1 MIDKTDGKLEAI
13 KKFAANIGQL
23 DNLKSKLEILAR
35 KEQDGCVVNLHQDFA
50 PYSLYFEVLKEGE
63 LVSNGGLIYHGINN
77 AGGNGS
83 APTFSVNLTPVKG
96 WAIHT

>member
-1 MIDKTDGKLEAI
+1 MIDKTEGKLAAI
-13 KKFAANIGQL
+13 KKYAADNGLL
-23 DNLKSKLEILAR
+23 DNLNSKLTILAS
-35 KEQDGCVVNLHQDFA
+35 KEKDGCVVNLHQDFA
-50 PYSLYFEVLKEGE
+50 PNSPYFEVIKDGQLI
-63 LVSNGGLIYHGINN
+63 SNGGLIYHGIHD

>member
-13 KKFAANIGQL
+13 KRFAS
-23 DNLKSKLEILAR
+23 DNGLLENLNSKLEALKSKE
-35 KEQDGCVVNLHQDFA
+35 KDGCVVNLHQVFA
-50 PYSLYFEVLKEGE
+50 PHSLYFEVIKDNKLI
-63 LVSNGGLIYHGINN
+63 SNGGLIYHGIHD